1 MDKLEKFVFGDLL
14 PNIRKLE
21 SSQATTSE
29 LKLTFRNIFR
39 YNPFFRIEENMLKK
53 ANQKRRLDEMVIAE
67 GDFTTD
73 YLAKLDWRDYLDEG
87 QLKDLGVDESGDGTG
102 EGGTGES
109 AAEVRMAL
117 AAAEDEEDAA
127 AAKAAEGELAVDSS
141 DFALEPVASSI
152 QQQPGAGGAMEE
164 DEMEV
169 EVGEADPLA
178 GTVDGYMC
186 KFVEENF
193 DLFD

>member
-1 MDKLEKFVFGDLL
+1 
-14 PNIRKLE
+14 
-21 SSQATTSE
+21 
-29 LKLTFRNIFR
+29 
-39 YNPFFRIEENMLKK
+39 MLKK

-87 QLKDLGVDESGDGTG
+87 QLKDLGVDETGDGTG
-102 EGGTGES
+102 EGVET

-127 AAKAAEGELAVDSS
+127 AAKAAEGELEVDSS
-141 DFALEPVASSI
+141 DFVEGAVAPI
-152 QQQPGAGGAMEE
+152 TIAEE
-164 DEMEV
+164 EQE
-169 EVGEADPLA
+169 EVGEVDPLA
-178 GTVDGYMC
+178 GTVDGFMC
-186 KFVEENF
+186 KFVDENF